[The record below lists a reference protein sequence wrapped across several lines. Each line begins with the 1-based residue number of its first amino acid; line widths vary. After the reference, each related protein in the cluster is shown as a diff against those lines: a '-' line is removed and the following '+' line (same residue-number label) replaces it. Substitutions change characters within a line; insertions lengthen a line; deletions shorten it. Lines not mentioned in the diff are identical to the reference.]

1 MAFDLVQYFAE
12 QISIQKPQLLEQYDA
27 NIRQSLLHDLN
38 VLSLGKL
45 IVLWREDQK
54 KLYQEI
60 QSQEQ
65 LYIQEIARRL
75 TTSVHNQ
82 SPLPKEQLE
91 PTLTDIVGLQLQ
103 ELKQLEDTANFGLEG
118 FRELLSGQVEHLAG
132 QAHDWVWSTNRLT
145 ELKGSKPMV
154 QEQLSLD
161 ATLKEFNRMAS
172 QNDHHDHHP
181 AIEVATP
188 AVPAWSKALEPIVAV
203 VILWILY
210 SAVTQVFA

>member
-12 QISIQKPQLLEQYDA
+12 QISIQKPQLLPQYDA
-27 NIRQSLLHDLN
+27 NTRQSILHDLN

-45 IVLWREDQK
+45 IVLWREDHN

-82 SPLPKEQLE
+82 SPLAKGQLE
-91 PTLTDIVGLQLQ
+91 PVLTEIVSLQLQ
-103 ELKQLEDTANFGLEG
+103 ELKQLEDTARFGIDG
-118 FRELLSGQVEHLAG
+118 FRELFRGQIEHLSG
-132 QAHDWVWSTNRLT
+132 QAHDWVWLTNRLT
-145 ELKGSKPMV
+145 ELQGSKPIP
-154 QEQLSLD
+154 QEPLSLHT
-161 ATLKEFNRMAS
+161 TLKEFNQMVS
-172 QNDHHDHHP
+172 QNDQHDHHP
-181 AIEVATP
+181 VAEVAMP
-188 AVPAWSKALEPIVAV
+188 AVPTWSKAVEPIVAIA
-203 VILWILY
+203 ILWILY

>member
-12 QISIQKPQLLEQYDA
+12 QISIQKPQLLEQYDS

-91 PTLTDIVGLQLQ
+91 PTLTDIVSLQLQ

-145 ELKGSKPMV
+145 ELKGSKPIA

-188 AVPAWSKALEPIVAV
+188 VVPAWSKALEPIVAV